1 MIEGAINKIT
11 EPFGSC
17 RGTYCYLQRGGIIG
31 QIGFRLEAIYKP
43 HNGRQ
48 GGGFAGVGYSN
59 IQWRTPITHRHRCK
73 TPANKPYA

>member
-48 GGGFAGVGYSN
+48 GVGSLVLDTPTSN
-59 IQWRTPITHRHRCK
+59 GERQ
-73 TPANKPYA
+73 